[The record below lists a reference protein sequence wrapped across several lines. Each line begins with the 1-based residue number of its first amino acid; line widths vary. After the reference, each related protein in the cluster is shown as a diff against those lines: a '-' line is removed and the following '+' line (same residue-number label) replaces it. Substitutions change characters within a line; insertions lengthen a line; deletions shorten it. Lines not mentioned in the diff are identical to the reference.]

1 LKIKIRHY
9 VQGEAFPEII
19 QRVSDIKEILDEEE
33 ESFSRTLDRGERLFD
48 TYLQK
53 AKQANAEV
61 LPGADVWRLY
71 DTYGFPVDLTR
82 LMAEENGLGVDEQEF
97 IKEQEKAKAL
107 SRSARASGSNG
118 QEVVALDMHD
128 LAKIEK
134 EKIVSITDDSFK
146 YRMFS
151 INKSI

>member
-1 LKIKIRHY
+1 M
-9 VQGEAFPEII
+9 
-19 QRVSDIKEILDEEE
+19 
-33 ESFSRTLDRGERLFD
+33 
-48 TYLQK
+48 
-53 AKQANAEV
+53 

-97 IKEQEKAKAL
+97 LQEQKKAKDL
-107 SRSARASGSNG
+107 SRNARASSGDG
-118 QEVVALDMHD
+118 QEVVSLDMHD

-146 YRMFS
+146 FRMYLLDHS
-151 INKSI
+151 